1 VKYLS
6 IFLNAILLV
15 AVIILFIL
23 HFSGKNTGTG
33 DSTTQVSDTTM
44 PEKITIVY
52 INEDSLLENYDF
64 FKELATGLENKRKN
78 LETDYTSKA
87 QGLQTEIS
95 NFQRNAG
102 NMTIS
107 QARAVEEDLMRKQQ
121 NLLKYQETLAQDM
134 LKEEA
139 DVNRRLYDR
148 VSEYLKEYAQQ
159 NGYTVVLNYK
169 PGSSLLYGHQAMD
182 VTKEVVQGLNADYT
196 DSKSNDTVSKE
207 PEKAETDS
215 TSTR

>member
-6 IFLNAILLV
+6 IFLNVILLV

-23 HFSGKNTGTG
+23 HFSGENGRTG
-33 DSTTQVSDTTM
+33 DPTTQVSDTTM

-52 INEDSLLENYDF
+52 INEDSLLENYDY
-64 FKELATGLENKRKN
+64 FKELASGLENKRKN
-78 LETDYTSKA
+78 LESDYTSKA
-87 QGLQTEIS
+87 QGLQTEIA

-134 LKEEA
+134 MKEEA

-148 VSEYLKEYAQQ
+148 VSDYLEDYAQQ

-169 PGSSLLYGHQAMD
+169 PGSSLLYGHKAMD
-182 VTKEVVQGLNADYT
+182 VTKEVVQGLNVEYK
-196 DSKSNDTVSKE
+196 DSKSKE
-207 PEKAETDS
+207 AVNKGSEKTAADS
-215 TSTR
+215 TSTQ